1 MELVNDI
8 MAVDDPAEL
17 SERYMELVEMHTE
30 AMLWYSLVDMK
41 DATGYNSDLKNFNPM
56 LMGNV
61 NYAKLSW

>member
-1 MELVNDI
+1 

-56 LMGNV
+56 LMGTV